1 MNTRFLATLRTI
13 AETGSLAAAARQ
25 LNLAVASVS
34 EQIRTLEK
42 ELDAPLLTR
51 RGRGVALTR
60 AGEAVVAAAGEV
72 LARVDDL
79 RHVAQVGQPSGL
91 LRVGT
96 IPSVLLSTMPKALQ
110 VMAMRYA
117 RIEIK
122 VVPGTSSHLYRM
134 LEHGDLDCALT
145 TRPHFALP
153 KSMSWHQVRVDPLA
167 LIIPGDLAG
176 DTIEELL
183 HAAPL
188 IRLDRQVWTGRLVTS
203 FLEDHGYAPRE
214 LFELDAHEGIVLL
227 VAEGLG
233 VALLPNS
240 GLRPPEGKTIRR
252 LPVNDGRYSRVVG
265 LMSARGTR
273 EGLARILA
281 TALDESVKAA
291 AGRSG

>member
-1 MNTRFLATLRTI
+1 MNTRFLATLRTV
-13 AETGSLAAAARQ
+13 AEAGSLAAAARQ

-42 ELDAPLLTR
+42 DLDAPLLAR
-51 RGRGVALTR
+51 HGRGVVLTP
-60 AGEAVVAAAGEV
+60 AGEAVVTAAGEV

-91 LRVGT
+91 LRVGA
-96 IPSVLLSTMPKALQ
+96 IPSALLSIMPKALRA
-110 VMAMRYA
+110 MATRYE

-134 LEHGDLDCALT
+134 LERGDLDCALA

-153 KSMSWHQVRVDPLA
+153 KGLSWHQVRVDPLA
-167 LIIPGDLAG
+167 LVAPGDLAG
-176 DTIEELL
+176 DSVEELL
-183 HAAPL
+183 RAAPL
-188 IRLDRQVWTGRLVTS
+188 IRLDRQVWTGRLVTA

-233 VALLPNS
+233 VALLPDS
-240 GLRPPEGKTIRR
+240 GLRPPAGRTIRR
-252 LPVNDGRYSRVVG
+252 LPINDDRYSRVVG
-265 LMSARGTR
+265 LISARGTR
-273 EGLARILA
+273 EGLARLLA
-281 TALDESVKAA
+281 TTLDESVKA
-291 AGRSG
+291 GT

>member
-1 MNTRFLATLRTI
+1 MNTRFLATLRI
-13 AETGSLAAAARQ
+13 VAEAGSLAAAARQ

-42 ELDAPLLTR
+42 DLDAPLLAR
-51 RGRGVALTR
+51 HGRGVVLTP
-60 AGEAVVAAAGEV
+60 AGEAVVTAAGEV

-91 LRVGT
+91 LRVGA
-96 IPSVLLSTMPKALQ
+96 IPSALLSIMPKALRA
-110 VMAMRYA
+110 MATRYA

-134 LEHGDLDCALT
+134 LERGDLDCALL

-153 KSMSWHQVRVDPLA
+153 KGLSWHQVRVDPLA
-167 LIIPGDLAG
+167 MVAPGDLAG
-176 DTIEELL
+176 DSIEELL
-183 HAAPL
+183 RAAPL

-203 FLEDHGYAPRE
+203 FLEDRGLAPRE

-233 VALLPNS
+233 VALLPDS
-240 GLRPPEGKTIRR
+240 GLRTPEGRTIRR
-252 LPVNDGRYSRVVG
+252 LPINDDRYSRVVG
-265 LMSARGTR
+265 LISARGTR

-281 TALDESVKAA
+281 TALDESVK
-291 AGRSG
+291 SGA